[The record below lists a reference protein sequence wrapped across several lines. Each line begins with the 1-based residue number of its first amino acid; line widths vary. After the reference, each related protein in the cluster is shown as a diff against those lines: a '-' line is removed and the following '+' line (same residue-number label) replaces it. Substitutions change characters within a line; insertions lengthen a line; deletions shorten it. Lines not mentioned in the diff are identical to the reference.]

1 MKKIKIITIIGTRPE
16 IIKMSSLIQLM
27 DKNFNH
33 VLIHSGQHYD
43 YEMDK
48 IFFKDLN
55 LRSPNYMLNVGSGSH
70 AAQTA
75 SIMIKSEKILLKENP
90 DWVIV
95 FADPNTPLAG
105 ALVASKL
112 NIPLIHLEAGCRSFN
127 KSMPEEINRI
137 VCDHC
142 ANLLLAPDDVARKNL
157 LREGL
162 SKDKIHVVGST
173 IIEVS
178 LRNIIQARRKSKI
191 MQKLGLKKGDFVLL
205 TLHRAENT
213 NDPKILAQ
221 LINAAEVL
229 SEKINIVFPLHP
241 RTKKI
246 LDNNHIKIK
255 GKIKTIKPQGYLDF
269 LLLID
274 NCLFI
279 MSDSGG
285 IQEEAGAL
293 NTPCMILRNETEWT
307 YLVGAGKNLLLGT
320 DKNNIIKEISNLLDN
335 RNKIEDIKKIKLEM
349 HTDVSS
355 KVVQIIKN
363 ESKK

>member
-27 DKNFNH
+27 DKEFNH
-33 VLIHSGQHYD
+33 ILVHSGQHYD

-55 LRSPNYMLNVGSGSH
+55 IRDPDYMLNVGSGSH

-75 SIMIKSEKILLKENP
+75 SIMVKTEKILLKENP

-95 FADPNTPLAG
+95 FADPNTTLAG
-105 ALVASKL
+105 ALAAAKL

-127 KSMPEEINRI
+127 KNMPEEINRI

-142 ANLLLAPDDVARKNL
+142 ADLLLAPDEVARKNL

-162 SKDKIHVVGST
+162 SKDKIYVVGST

-241 RTKKI
+241 RTEKI

-255 GKIKTIKPQGYLDF
+255 CKIKTIKPQGYLDF

-279 MSDSGG
+279 MSDAGG

-293 NTPCMILRNETEWT
+293 NIPCMILRNETEWT
-307 YLVGAGKNLLLGT
+307 YLVDAGKNLLLGT
-320 DKNNIIKEISNLLDN
+320 DRNKIIKEVSNLLDN
-335 RNKIEDIKKIKLEM
+335 RNKIEDMKKIKLEM
-349 HTDVSS
+349 RTDVSS

>member
-27 DKNFNH
+27 DKEFNH
-33 VLIHSGQHYD
+33 ILVHSGQHYD

-55 LRSPNYMLNVGSGSH
+55 IRDPDYMLNVGSKGH

-75 SIMIKSEKILLKENP
+75 SIIIKSEKILLKENP

-142 ANLLLAPDDVARKNL
+142 ADLLLAPDDVARKNL

-162 SKDKIHVVGST
+162 SKDKIHAVGST

-241 RTKKI
+241 RTEKI
-246 LDNNHIKIK
+246 LNNNHIKIK

-279 MSDSGG
+279 MSDSGS

-293 NTPCMILRNETEWT
+293 NIPCMILRNETEWT
-307 YLVGAGKNLLLGT
+307 YLVDAGKNLLLGT
-320 DKNNIIKEISNLLDN
+320 DRDNIIKEISNLLDN

-349 HTDVSS
+349 HKDVSS